1 MPACELRPAT
11 QYDTDAVYAL
21 ICELKQ
27 AEFDHHAFRVGF
39 NANLRDPNMR
49 YHLALLDG
57 EVVGRGRNDRTFDQ
71 REAPR
76 RAPFLSA
83 RRLRAEPLPL
93 HQGAVT

>member
-39 NANLRDPNMR
+39 NANLR
-49 YHLALLDG
+49 
-57 EVVGRGRNDRTFDQ
+57 
-71 REAPR
+71 AP
-76 RAPFLSA
+76 
-83 RRLRAEPLPL
+83 
-93 HQGAVT
+93 

>member
-57 EVVGRGRNDRTFDQ
+57 EVVGMIGLHLQSSASCQLDRRNSGTGGDAAGARS
-71 REAPR
+71 ER
-76 RAPFLSA
+76 R
-83 RRLRAEPLPL
+83 
-93 HQGAVT
+93 Q

>member
-39 NANLRDPNMR
+39 NATCATQTCATIWRCWM
-49 YHLALLDG
+49 AK
-57 EVVGRGRNDRTFDQ
+57 
-71 REAPR
+71 
-76 RAPFLSA
+76 LSA
-83 RRLRAEPLPL
+83 
-93 HQGAVT
+93 